1 MKLHRNG
8 LWRAA
13 LCIVL
18 ALAASHAAAQ
28 WRASTPAEQALDT
41 AAFQGVTDAIAGEL
55 PDVQSAVVALR
66 GRVVYEF
73 YRDGSA
79 DTLREQMSVSKSALS
94 ILAGVALGQRR
105 IASLDQPV
113 VALVPEWAAL
123 NPDPRAASITVR
135 HLLTMTAG
143 FEISDPTGTAAPLA
157 PREGWARRLVADPG
171 QKFAYDNSVV
181 TITTAVVEKVAGMP
195 LADYAR
201 QELGVPLAFKEPGFR
216 RVFQARTIDMA
227 KLGQL
232 MLQKGAWDG
241 KQLVPESFALDA
253 ARQQNAGGPP
263 VGIRYG
269 FMWWVPP
276 SDATRPT
283 FVASGYAGQ
292 FIWVDPA
299 LDLVIAINST
309 VSPQSQQLGQAMQL
323 IRQRLYPAV
332 LRRIARLAR

>member
-1 MKLHRNG
+1 MNFHCNG
-8 LWRAA
+8 LRRAA

-18 ALAASHAAAQ
+18 ALATSHAAAQ
-28 WRASTPAEQALDT
+28 WRTSTPAEQALDT
-41 AAFQGVTDAIAGEL
+41 AAFQGVAESIVGEL

-66 GRVVYEF
+66 GRVVFEY
-73 YRDGSA
+73 YRDGSV
-79 DTLREQMSVSKSALS
+79 DTLREQQSVSKSALS
-94 ILAGVALGQRR
+94 ILAGVALGQGR
-105 IASLDQPV
+105 IAGLDQPV

-143 FEISDPTGTAAPLA
+143 FEINDPTGTAAPLA

-181 TITTAVVEKVAGMP
+181 TLTTAVVEKVAGMP
-195 LADYAR
+195 FADYAR
-201 QELGVPLAFKEPGFR
+201 QELGVPLGIKEPGYR
-216 RVFQARTIDMA
+216 RVLQARTVDMA

-232 MLQKGAWDG
+232 MLQKGMWEG
-241 KQLVPESFALDA
+241 KQLVPESFALAA

-263 VGIRYG
+263 VGLRYG

-276 SDATRPT
+276 SDAERPA
-283 FVASGYAGQ
+283 FLASGYAGQ
-292 FIWVDPA
+292 FIWVNPA
-299 LDLVIAINST
+299 LEVVIAVNST
-309 VSPQSQQLGQAMQL
+309 VSPQSQQRGQAFQL

-332 LRRIARLAR
+332 LQR